1 MKNQRRTKPL
11 QVKENLSK
19 GEKQAKKVVSGLY
32 IDVSSLPKEIRKEIF
47 KDLFENKNSPD
58 REYKIFFSFTF
69 TYTDEN
75 TCNILQVFCQL
86 VDILFLCY
94 NKIAT

>member
-11 QVKENLSK
+11 QVKENLAK

-47 KDLFENKNSPD
+47 KDLFGK
-58 REYKIFFSFTF
+58 
-69 TYTDEN
+69 
-75 TCNILQVFCQL
+75 
-86 VDILFLCY
+86 
-94 NKIAT
+94 